1 MSGCIIECFSAD
13 PLPDKGLVPFE
24 PNSDCDNN
32 RHEHGFRG
40 ALATDKDAQALRLR
54 EQSMWQGGVIFGDI
68 KWARGLLFL
77 CGCWLPVEAKET
89 VVERWALEVVATLP
103 HEPDAFTQG
112 LLLHDGYLYESTG
125 LYGRSS
131 LRKVDPESGEVVQRL
146 ALDPGY
152 FGEGLERVGNRLI
165 QLTWKEG
172 LALVYDLD
180 TLTLV
185 QAHQYGGEGWGLC
198 FDGESLWMSD
208 GSATLYRRDPVD
220 FSHQSSVTVMQ
231 QDWPRDRLN
240 DLACVGDYIY
250 ANIWKEQRIV
260 RIDKHSG
267 RVDADI
273 DATPLLALSGR
284 PADPEAVLN
293 GIAHD
298 PQSNEFYLT
307 GKHWPRM
314 FRVRFVPTAR

>member
-1 MSGCIIECFSAD
+1 MRRGCFIS
-13 PLPDKGLVPFE
+13 V
-24 PNSDCDNN
+24 
-32 RHEHGFRG
+32 
-40 ALATDKDAQALRLR
+40 
-54 EQSMWQGGVIFGDI
+54 DI
-68 KWARGLLFL
+68 TWLRGLLL
-77 CGCWLPVEAKET
+77 TCVYCCPVLANEL
-89 VVERWALEVVATLP
+89 VVEKWLVEVVATLP
-103 HEPDAFTQG
+103 HESDAFTQG
-112 LLLHDGYLYESTG
+112 VLLHQGYLYESTG

-131 LRKVDPESGEVVQRL
+131 LRKVDPDNGKVVQRL

-180 TLTLV
+180 TLSLV

-198 FDGESLWMSD
+198 FDGEALWMSD

-220 FSHQSSVTVMQ
+220 FSRQSSVTVMQ
-231 QDWPRDRLN
+231 EGWPRDRLN

-250 ANIWKEQRIV
+250 ANIWKEHRIV
-260 RIDKHSG
+260 RIDKRSG

-273 DATPLLALSGR
+273 DASPLLALSGR

-298 PQSNEFYLT
+298 PKRDEFYLT
-307 GKHWPRM
+307 GKLWPRM
-314 FRVRFVPTAR
+314 FRVRFVPAARDK

>member
-1 MSGCIIECFSAD
+1 MV
-13 PLPDKGLVPFE
+13 LVPEGGWCQRF
-24 PNSDCDNN
+24 NVMRGRMLVNTRWTRTLFAVWLCSLMA
-32 RHEHGFRG
+32 HG
-40 ALATDKDAQALRLR
+40 Q
-54 EQSMWQGGVIFGDI
+54 ESQ
-68 KWARGLLFL
+68 
-77 CGCWLPVEAKET
+77 
-89 VVERWALEVVATLP
+89 VERLGIEVMETLP
-103 HEPDAFTQG
+103 HDPAAFTQG

-146 ALDPGY
+146 ALDSAY

-220 FSHQSSVTVMQ
+220 FSPQSSVTVMQ
-231 QDWPRDRLN
+231 QDWPQDRLN

-250 ANIWKEQRIV
+250 ANIWKEHRIV
-260 RIDKHSG
+260 RIDKLSG

-298 PQSNEFYLT
+298 PKGDEFYLT
-307 GKHWPRM
+307 GKHWPSM
-314 FRVRFVPTAR
+314 FRVRFVPVAP

>member
-1 MSGCIIECFSAD
+1 MLVIWLCC
-13 PLPDKGLVPFE
+13 LP
-24 PNSDCDNN
+24 
-32 RHEHGFRG
+32 
-40 ALATDKDAQALRLR
+40 ALAD
-54 EQSMWQGGVIFGDI
+54 DI
-68 KWARGLLFL
+68 A
-77 CGCWLPVEAKET
+77 
-89 VVERWALEVVATLP
+89 VERLGVEMVEIVP
-103 HEPDAFTQG
+103 HAADAFTQG

-131 LRKVDPESGEVVQRL
+131 LRKVNPQTGEVVQRL
-146 ALDPGY
+146 ALDPAY
-152 FGEGLERVGNRLI
+152 FGEGLERIGNRLI
-165 QLTWKEG
+165 QLTWREG

-198 FDGESLWMSD
+198 FDGEALWMSD

-220 FSHQSSVTVMQ
+220 FSLQASVTVMQ

-250 ANIWKEQRIV
+250 ANVWKEHRIV

-273 DATPLLALSGR
+273 DTTPLLALSGR

-298 PQSNEFYLT
+298 PGRDEFYLT
-307 GKHWPRM
+307 GKFWPRL
-314 FRVRFVPTAR
+314 FRVRFVPAAQ

>member
-1 MSGCIIECFSAD
+1 MA
-13 PLPDKGLVPFE
+13 
-24 PNSDCDNN
+24 
-32 RHEHGFRG
+32 HG
-40 ALATDKDAQALRLR
+40 Q
-54 EQSMWQGGVIFGDI
+54 ESQ
-68 KWARGLLFL
+68 
-77 CGCWLPVEAKET
+77 
-89 VVERWALEVVATLP
+89 VERLGIEVMETLP
-103 HEPDAFTQG
+103 HDPAAFTQG

-220 FSHQSSVTVMQ
+220 FSPQSSVTVMQ
-231 QDWPRDRLN
+231 QDWPQDRLN

-250 ANIWKEQRIV
+250 ANIWKEHRIV
-260 RIDKHSG
+260 RIDKRSG

-298 PQSNEFYLT
+298 LQNDEFYLT

-314 FRVRFVPTAR
+314 FRVRFVPVAQ

>member
-1 MSGCIIECFSAD
+1 M
-13 PLPDKGLVPFE
+13 
-24 PNSDCDNN
+24 
-32 RHEHGFRG
+32 
-40 ALATDKDAQALRLR
+40 
-54 EQSMWQGGVIFGDI
+54 
-68 KWARGLLFL
+68 WARGLLVAIA
-77 CGCWLPVEAKET
+77 CTLPVLAGARAVEHWT
-89 VVERWALEVVATLP
+89 VEVLASLP
-103 HEPDAFTQG
+103 HAPDAFTQG

-131 LRKVDPESGEVVQRL
+131 LRKVDPETGEVVRRL
-146 ALDPGY
+146 ALDSAY

-172 LALVYDLD
+172 LALVYELD

-208 GSATLYRRDPVD
+208 GSDTLYRRNPTD
-220 FSHQSSVTVMQ
+220 FSLLDQIAVTQ
-231 QDWPRDRLN
+231 EGLPLYQLN
-240 DLACVGDYIY
+240 ELACVGDYIY
-250 ANIWKEQRIV
+250 ANVWKEPRIV
-260 RIDKHSG
+260 RIDKRSG

-298 PQSNEFYLT
+298 PKGDDFYLT
-307 GKHWPRM
+307 GKLWPSM
-314 FRVRFVPTAR
+314 FRVRFVPVSQDK

>member
-1 MSGCIIECFSAD
+1 
-13 PLPDKGLVPFE
+13 
-24 PNSDCDNN
+24 
-32 RHEHGFRG
+32 
-40 ALATDKDAQALRLR
+40 
-54 EQSMWQGGVIFGDI
+54 
-68 KWARGLLFL
+68 
-77 CGCWLPVEAKET
+77 
-89 VVERWALEVVATLP
+89 
-103 HEPDAFTQG
+103 FTQG

-131 LRKVDPESGEVVQRL
+131 LRKVNPESGEVVQRL
-146 ALDPGY
+146 ALDSAY

-172 LALVYDLD
+172 LALVYELD

-208 GSATLYRRDPVD
+208 GSGTLYRRNPAD
-220 FSHQSSVTVMQ
+220 FSLLDQIAVTQ
-231 QDWPRDRLN
+231 EGLPLYQLN
-240 DLACVGDYIY
+240 ELACVGDYIY
-250 ANIWKEQRIV
+250 ANVWKEPRIV
-260 RIDKHSG
+260 RIDKRSG

-273 DATPLLALSGR
+273 DATPLLALSGC

-298 PQSNEFYLT
+298 PKGDEFYLT
-307 GKHWPRM
+307 GKHWPSM
-314 FRVRFVPTAR
+314 FRVRFVPAAQ

>member
-1 MSGCIIECFSAD
+1 LTI
-13 PLPDKGLVPFE
+13 L
-24 PNSDCDNN
+24 
-32 RHEHGFRG
+32 
-40 ALATDKDAQALRLR
+40 
-54 EQSMWQGGVIFGDI
+54 GGVISGYL
-68 KWARGLLFL
+68 KGYRALLVIWL
-77 CGCWLPVEAKET
+77 CWLPVLAEENA
-89 VVERWALEVVATLP
+89 VALWDLEVVATLP

-112 LLLHDGYLYESTG
+112 LLLHEDYLYESTG

-131 LRKVDPESGEVVQRL
+131 LRKVNPKTGEVVQRL
-146 ALDPGY
+146 ALDPAY
-152 FGEGLERVGNRLI
+152 FGEGLERVGNRLV

-180 TLTLV
+180 TLSLV

-198 FDGESLWMSD
+198 FDGEALWMSD

-220 FSHQSSVTVMQ
+220 FSLQARMTVMRA
-231 QDWPRDRLN
+231 DWPQDRLN

-250 ANIWKEQRIV
+250 ANVWKEHRIV
-260 RIDKHSG
+260 RIDKRSG

-298 PQSNEFYLT
+298 PMRDEFYLT
-307 GKHWPRM
+307 GKFWPSM
-314 FRVRFVPTAR
+314 FRVRFVPAAQ